1 MDNRF
6 VELPK
11 AEVHIHLEGTMPL
24 PPVGSVE
31 AGGVDTAPN
40 GNGSTST
47 VGLSEFLRLLDRIC
61 AGVTTADQLAA
72 IARAFSQ
79 RMAVSGVGYADV
91 IVNPTHWSAWRHDIA
106 GMIDGLDAGFTE
118 AEQDGLPPVGLCI
131 SLLRT
136 QSSTEAADLV
146 DVLVAAASP
155 RVVALS
161 VDGNEAVTGPS
172 APKFVDSFR
181 AAKRAGLRATVHAGE
196 SSGPEGVRDA
206 VELLGADR
214 IDHGVRAIEDPDLLD
229 LLAERG
235 IPLGVCPSSN
245 LTLGLYESFAE
256 HPIDRLRRAGVLVS
270 VNTDDPELLGID
282 LPGEYARCVTT
293 FGWDDDILRAV
304 ARTSID
310 AAFCTPDTKAQ
321 LHANLDAWS
330 NHD

>member
-1 MDNRF
+1 MTNRF
-6 VELPK
+6 IELPK
-11 AEVHIHLEGTMPL
+11 AEVHIHLEGTIPL
-24 PPVGSVE
+24 PPAGSDE
-31 AGGVDTAPN
+31 ARGVNTSPN
-40 GNGSTST
+40 ENGHTST
-47 VGLSEFLRLLDRIC
+47 VGLSEFLQLLDRIC

-72 IARAFSQ
+72 IARSFSE
-79 RMAVSGVGYADV
+79 RMAASGVRYADV

-106 GMIDGLDAGFTE
+106 GMISGLDAGFTE
-118 AEQDGLPPVGLCI
+118 AEQDGLPPVGVCI

-136 QSSTEAADLV
+136 QSSSEAADLV
-146 DVLVAAASP
+146 DVLIAAASP

-196 SSGPEGVRDA
+196 SSGPDGVRDA
-206 VELLGADR
+206 IDLLGADR
-214 IDHGVRAIEDPDLLD
+214 IDHGVRAIEDPELLD
-229 LLAERG
+229 ILAERR

-245 LTLGLYESFAE
+245 LTLGLYESFGE

-282 LPGEYARCVTT
+282 LAGEYARCVTT
-293 FGWDDDILRAV
+293 FGWDDDVVRAV

-310 AAFCTPDTKAQ
+310 AAFCTPELAATLRAD
-321 LHANLDAWS
+321 LDVWATS
-330 NHD
+330 